1 MAGKT
6 KTNANSGKV
15 TFGAKRTGKAK
26 KKYGP
31 RAEKPKKYKKTYNVF
46 LYICIMAKSKV
57 ISVPMSNHQKLVEM
71 GNLIKDKKAKRLY
84 FCMDEFYFEVS
95 NETTPT
101 KKK

>member
-1 MAGKT
+1 
-6 KTNANSGKV
+6 
-15 TFGAKRTGKAK
+15 
-26 KKYGP
+26 
-31 RAEKPKKYKKTYNVF
+31 
-46 LYICIMAKSKV
+46 MAKSKI

-71 GNLIKDKKAKRLY
+71 GNLIKYKKAKRLY